1 MAVVGVQYTLPFFG
15 DQFAPYFDYSQYS
28 YEKKNEDAEFL
39 FSEWGISY
47 FFQQKS
53 KGFYISLS
61 NSNLTYQVNL
71 KNIFLQNGSQGRGG
85 GKVDMRTTNFRLG
98 YKTAGDLYLR
108 IEMGY
113 GIGDVPLTLFYK
125 AVDISAPNYF
135 ELKTKKIP
143 EINGISKSGVLVG
156 NIGLGISF

>member
-1 MAVVGVQYTLPFFG
+1 MAVIGVQYTLPFFG

-47 FFQQKS
+47 FFQQRS
-53 KGFYISLS
+53 KGFYIGLS

-71 KNIFLQNGSQGRGG
+71 KNISLENGSQGTGG
-85 GKVDMRTTNFRLG
+85 GKVEMRTTNFRLG
-98 YKTAGDLYLR
+98 YKTGGGLYLR

-113 GIGDVPLTLFYK
+113 GFGDIPMNVIYK
-125 AVDISAPNYF
+125 AVDISAPNYI